1 MPRENQAVLNCRKNW
16 ADPYWLSDPTRLQ
29 QDVNW
34 DSPWPDF
41 DDMTE
46 ADWERW
52 ESHTDARTEDFP
64 DPVERLRRIFEDWH
78 FDPEDFKGPA
88 EVDDYAIRLI
98 GVLRESGL
106 EITIRETE
114 TVKPT
119 PRLRDAAVCAVA
131 DLEGLLSQVDV
142 DGDRTHPGWRTV
154 QELTSALEQ
163 IRKEAE

>member
-114 TVKPT
+114 TVKPPT
-119 PRLRDAAVCAVA
+119 I
-131 DLEGLLSQVDV
+131 
-142 DGDRTHPGWRTV
+142 H
-154 QELTSALEQ
+154 ELTSAVESAMGLVTDQDDLLKRVQEYE
-163 IRKEAE
+163 KEAE